1 MFGYIC
7 ACVKVQMNYI
17 VKWLRD
23 HLSQYTISDTKIKFN
38 KLTDSSIQIYALY
51 TDCIFVLLSDPEE
64 SGFSGLH
71 FPLSL
76 N

>member
-1 MFGYIC
+1 MCKGLDGLYCKMATGSSI
-7 ACVKVQMNYI
+7 
-17 VKWLRD
+17 
-23 HLSQYTISDTKIKFN
+23 TIHNFDTKIKFN